1 VDVDVGVGGS
11 ADDLLLGFLG
21 ARRVPANKVNGAA
34 PFGDFQR
41 CLKLCVPFVNCQKTA
56 SNIFLFFQY
65 EVR

>member
-1 VDVDVGVGGS
+1 LDWNLANVLDAGHVQDVDVDVGVGGS

-41 CLKLCVPFVNCQKTA
+41 CLKLCVL
-56 SNIFLFFQY
+56 S
-65 EVR
+65 